1 MSCRILKC
9 LKIKSVFYKRT
20 KYMKSVVKIF
30 FSLKNTESFSFLVN
44 IPGRWTLTDLSLSQ
58 CTAELCPAGVRRPE
72 EM

>member
-1 MSCRILKC
+1 
-9 LKIKSVFYKRT
+9 
-20 KYMKSVVKIF
+20 MKSVVKIF
-30 FSLKNTESFSFLVN
+30 FSLKNTESFSFLVD